1 MMGCSFPSD
10 CRYGSGAEKLS
21 NGPWNERSSARCFR
35 AVARSPFSIACMNAR
50 TIPAALSMSS
60 SHDAM
65 LVRRAA
71 SSHDRLSRFSCRS
84 SRSIAGAATH
94 RYNPTAMKDLGAGI
108 GHDQLSDVL
117 RSVRFRSVVY
127 CRSELGA
134 PWGFT
139 VAGRDFATFHLVTR
153 GRCCL
158 EIDGLKGRVWLG
170 EGDLII
176 LPTGRAHTLRDAAS
190 SPATP
195 LEELI
200 ARAAPDANG
209 TLRSGSGG
217 APTALVCGGFQF
229 EDRAANPLLASLPP
243 IIHLRGRHRVADG
256 WLNLTLAFLAE
267 EAASNRPGAETM
279 MIRLADLLFIR
290 SDARR

>member
-1 MMGCSFPSD
+1 MTD
-10 CRYGSGAEKLS
+10 C
-21 NGPWNERSSARCFR
+21 
-35 AVARSPFSIACMNAR
+35 
-50 TIPAALSMSS
+50 
-60 SHDAM
+60 
-65 LVRRAA
+65 LVFHADRP
-71 SSHDRLSRFSCRS
+71 DRLPVPRP
-84 SRSIAGAATH
+84 H

-279 MIRLADLLFIR
+279 MIRLADLLFIEAVR
-290 SDARR
+290 TYVSAPGTPKHGLAGAVQDPRIATAVASINRQPEAKDRKSVV